1 MDKPA
6 FTPAYSP
13 AHRNNIPTGQT
24 PAQLADVSWQA
35 NERTSFE
42 SALNRIRDRSLQT
55 NRPDAPVQ
63 PPVSEDT
70 QGIDDNLGA
79 EESAE
84 LRDEQLAA
92 DEQPFTGSQA
102 SLQAMARAL
111 GDDSSE
117 TLTLDMAL
125 GGTELSSGGLVA
137 SVAGDGIGVAA
148 NSAPASSAGSA
159 FSAETVAQM
168 MLRLERTAGA
178 HNGQWHFGVLNDQ
191 SGVTA
196 LQLQRSVQGGWRVNV
211 SFSENS
217 VINEQEQAD
226 ELKAALLKEGHE
238 VDSVEITRLADPS
251 ALDD

>member
-13 AHRNNIPTGQT
+13 AHHNNIPTGKT
-24 PAQLADVSWQA
+24 PAQLADTSWQA

-55 NRPDAPVQ
+55 NRPDTPVQ

-70 QGIDDNLGA
+70 QSIDDNLGA
-79 EESAE
+79 EESADAQNE
-84 LRDEQLAA
+84 HSAV
-92 DEQPFTGSQA
+92 DEQPLAGSQA
-102 SLQAMARAL
+102 SAQAMARAL
-111 GDDSSE
+111 SGDSSE

-137 SVAGDGIGVAA
+137 SLAGEGIGVAA
-148 NSAPASSAGSA
+148 SSAPASSAGSA

-211 SFSENS
+211 SYSES
-217 VINEQEQAD
+217 ALIDEQEQAD

-238 VDSVEITRLADPS
+238 VDSVEITRLANPS